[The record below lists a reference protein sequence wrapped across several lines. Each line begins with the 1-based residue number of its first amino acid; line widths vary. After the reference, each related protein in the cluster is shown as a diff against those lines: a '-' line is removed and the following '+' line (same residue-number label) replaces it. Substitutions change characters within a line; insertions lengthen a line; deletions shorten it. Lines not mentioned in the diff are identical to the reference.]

1 MLLRHAIGAV
11 LRRLRLER
19 GETLRQLSETAS
31 VSIPYLSEIERGRKE
46 ASSEILATLC
56 RVFDISEGEL
66 LTRVAA
72 EFATADRVGLRPV
85 ETRTAAPVRELAP
98 AGSGSSSGSA
108 GAFGPGISVDLR
120 LADLLDAQP
129 ADLRIAEPPQ
139 DGPASAVLL
148 AA

>member
-72 EFATADRVGLRPV
+72 EFATADLVSLRPV
-85 ETRTAAPVRELAP
+85 ETRTDAPIRELAP
-98 AGSGSSSGSA
+98 AGSGSGS
-108 GAFGPGISVDLR
+108 AFGPGSTVDLR

-139 DGPASAVLL
+139 DGPAAAVLL

>member
-72 EFATADRVGLRPV
+72 EFATADLVSLRPV

-98 AGSGSSSGSA
+98 AGSGSGA

-139 DGPASAVLL
+139 DGPAAAVLL

>member
-72 EFATADRVGLRPV
+72 EFATADLVSLRPV

-98 AGSGSSSGSA
+98 AGSGSSSA